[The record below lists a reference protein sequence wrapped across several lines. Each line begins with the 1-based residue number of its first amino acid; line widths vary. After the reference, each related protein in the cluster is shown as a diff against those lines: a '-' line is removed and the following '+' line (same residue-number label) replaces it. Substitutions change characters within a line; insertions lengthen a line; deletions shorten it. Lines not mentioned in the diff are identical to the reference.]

1 MRNQTRRME
10 PASGNQDDFNSTAV
24 RGGKRFGIGG
34 RDLPAAGEKCS
45 VNVDGKKFYAHLS
58 ILACFGRCAKCAALL
73 DWSAMSYM
81 THLECPPCGKKV
93 TVESAPGLCS
103 CGQPLLAR
111 YDLDALRKKDL
122 LAELTSRPPGM
133 WRYRELLPPR
143 KESSIVSL
151 GEGSTPLLPAHRL
164 RKKLAVK
171 NLYLKD
177 ESANPTGTFKA
188 RGFSAAVTMAV
199 ELGLGRLALA
209 TAGNAGGALA
219 AYAAQRGLEVHL
231 VMPENTPRANQLEC
245 RYYGAEVELFPG
257 TLGDC
262 GKRIGEQAASMGWF
276 DMSTF
281 REPYR
286 VEGKKTMAF
295 EFFEQLGGKLP
306 DAVIYPTGGGTGMVA
321 MWKAFEEMEALGWIG
336 SARPRMFAVQAT
348 GCAPIVRAFAKGA
361 DKAEPWENP
370 RTRASGLCV
379 PRSLADTLILK
390 AVRESRGSAL
400 AVEDEKSFEAV
411 RELAETEGILT
422 APEAGAAFAGYKRL
436 LADGQLAGYE
446 TVVIF
451 LTGSGYKYLNEI
463 EAALGENRNP

>member
-1 MRNQTRRME
+1 MLDC
-10 PASGNQDDFNSTAV
+10 SAV
-24 RGGKRFGIGG
+24 
-34 RDLPAAGEKCS
+34 
-45 VNVDGKKFYAHLS
+45 
-58 ILACFGRCAKCAALL
+58 
-73 DWSAMSYM
+73 SYM
-81 THLECPPCGKKV
+81 THLECPGCAKQVAP
-93 TVESAPGLCS
+93 ESAPGLCS
-103 CGQPLLAR
+103 CGEPLLAR

-122 LAELTSRPPGM
+122 LADIASRPHGI

-143 KESSIVSL
+143 KDSSIVSL
-151 GEGSTPLLPAHRL
+151 GEGSTPLLPVHRL
-164 RKKLAVK
+164 RKKLSVK

-199 ELGLGRLALA
+199 ELGLTKLALA
-209 TAGNAGGALA
+209 TAGNAGGALS

-245 RYYGAEVELFPG
+245 RYYGAEVELLPG
-257 TLGDC
+257 TIGDC
-262 GKRIGEQAASMGWF
+262 GKRVSAEAASKGWF

-321 MWKAFEEMEALGWIG
+321 MWKAFQEMEALGWTG

-361 DKAEPWENP
+361 DKAETWENA

-379 PRSLADTLILK
+379 PRSLADTLILR
-390 AVRESRGSAL
+390 AVRDSGGSAL
-400 AVEDEKSFEAV
+400 AVDDEKSFQAV

-422 APEAGAAFAGYKRL
+422 APEAGAALAGYKRL
-436 LADGQLAGYE
+436 LADGRLAGYE

-451 LTGSGYKYLNEI
+451 LTGSGYKYLDEF
-463 EAALGENRNP
+463 EAMFTENRKT